1 MDFAT
6 IGGMF
11 AGFALIITAMI
22 LGGGVGQFGD
32 TQSALIVVGGAIATT
47 LMRFSL
53 KGVGSALILG
63 SKMAFAGKDIQPRAM
78 LDEITELSEI
88 MRKNGPLGL
97 EEVKIEDD
105 FLKKGVQYIADGY
118 EDDVIRE
125 NLERERDQNLTR
137 LAEGQRFYKAL
148 TDSAPAFGMIGTL
161 VGLVAMLGNMED
173 PSKIGPSMAVAL
185 LTTLYGAVI
194 ANVICQPVADKL
206 DAKFI
211 VEEVNQSMII
221 DGVIQIRNNA
231 SPDLIKEALAAYLP
245 YAMRTGLTDD
255 ASDEAAA

>member
-1 MDFAT
+1 M
-6 IGGMF
+6 
-11 AGFALIITAMI
+11 
-22 LGGGVGQFGD
+22 
-32 TQSALIVVGGAIATT
+32 
-47 LMRFSL
+47 
-53 KGVGSALILG
+53 
-63 SKMAFAGKDIQPRAM
+63 
-78 LDEITELSEI
+78 
-88 MRKNGPLGL
+88 
-97 EEVKIEDD
+97 
-105 FLKKGVQYIADGY
+105 
-118 EDDVIRE
+118 
-125 NLERERDQNLTR
+125 
-137 LAEGQRFYKAL
+137 
-148 TDSAPAFGMIGTL
+148 DSAPAFGMIGTL

>member
-6 IGGMF
+6 IGGML
-11 AGFALIITAMI
+11 AGFGLIATAMI
-22 LGGGVGQFGD
+22 LGGGIGQFGD

-53 KGVGSALILG
+53 KGIGSSLMMG
-63 SKMAFAGKDIQPRAM
+63 SKMAFTNKSVSPRDL
-78 LDEITELSEI
+78 LDEITELSDI

-97 EEVKIEDD
+97 EEVEIKDD
-105 FLKKGVQYIADGY
+105 FLKKGIQYISDGY
-118 EDDVIRE
+118 DDEYIRD

-137 LAEGQRFYKAL
+137 IAEGQRFYKAL

-161 VGLVAMLGNMED
+161 IGLVAMLGSMDD
-173 PSKIGPSMAVAL
+173 PSKIGPSMAIAL

-206 DAKFI
+206 DANFAI
-211 VEEVNQSMII
+211 QETNQSLVI
-221 DGVIQIRNNA
+221 DGVCGIRNNQ
-231 SPDLIKEALAAYLP
+231 SPDLIKESLAAYLP
-245 YAMRTGLTDD
+245 YPARVGLNGDE
-255 ASDEAAA
+255 EAA

>member
-1 MDFAT
+1 MDLAT
-6 IGGMF
+6 IGGML
-11 AGFALIITAMI
+11 AGFGLIAAAMI
-22 LGGGVGQFGD
+22 LGGGIGQFGD

-53 KGVGSALILG
+53 KGIGSALMIG
-63 SKMAFAGKDIQPRAM
+63 SKMAFKGKYTNPREM
-78 LDEITELSEI
+78 LDEITELSDI

-97 EEVKIEDD
+97 EEVEINDP
-105 FLKKGVQYIADGY
+105 FLKKGIQYISDGY
-118 EDDVIRE
+118 DDTYIRD

-161 VGLVAMLGNMED
+161 VGLVAMLGSMDD

-194 ANVICQPVADKL
+194 ANVICQPIADKL
-206 DAKFI
+206 DASFV
-211 VEEVNQSMII
+211 VEETNQSLVI
-221 DGVIQIRNNA
+221 DGVVGIRNNQ
-231 SPDLIKEALAAYLP
+231 SPDLIKESLAAYLP
-245 YAMRTGLTDD
+245 YPMRVGLSPDD
-255 ASDEAAA
+255 DEAAA